1 MGAALLG
8 MGCLSGMSAHALSL
22 GRLQV
27 LSSLGESLRPD
38 DAASAAANRWPL
50 EVQLS
55 VELEHVELVLA
66 PGVTLQPI
74 AEVEINGLG

>member
-1 MGAALLG
+1 MMAA
-8 MGCLSGMSAHALSL
+8 SRIDDVFSRRVIVPQYFDREA
-22 GRLQV
+22 RI
-27 LSSLGESLRPD
+27 SLGESLRPD
-38 DAASAAANRWPL
+38 DAASAASNRWPL